1 VSRYRFIEVE
11 KVNHAVRTLCRVLQ
25 VSRAAYYHWSIH
37 PLSARASADL
47 ALTERIA
54 AIHARSRQT
63 YGAPRVHA
71 ELQVCGNRHGRKRVA
86 RLMHAAG
93 LAGRIPKRYRHTAVA
108 DPLTVIPDLVRRDFT
123 PTHPDQLWVGDITYI
138 RTWEGWLY
146 LATLLDCFSRR
157 VVGWAMADHLRT
169 ELPLGALHMALAR
182 RSLTGTLIHH
192 TDRGC
197 QGEFKWL
204 SQHMTSEVLRW
215 ESPSVDDQ
223 IEPDVRKCALRADR
237 QAGSES
243 TSSASGQ
250 RSPRDLRART
260 LPGHR
265 EWHQRWGADGSAKL
279 AGCEHFLLR
288 RSPVATSPSPSVKR
302 SPYSAPRSAGSG
314 RSLARLAVPLRRSRG
329 SCVGTRPLVVAS
341 SSIEPRP
348 RSGMRIAVPS
358 ARRTPSS
365 RRTHHSASTSR
376 NG

>member
-37 PLSARASADL
+37 PLSARARADL

-71 ELQVCGNRHGRKRVA
+71 ELQVCGDRHGRKRVA

-93 LAGRIPKRYRHTAVA
+93 LAGRIPKRYRHTTVA

-169 ELPLGALHMALAR
+169 ELPLRALHMALAR
-182 RSLTGTLIHH
+182 RSPTGTLIHH

-197 QGEFKWL
+197 QY
-204 SQHMTSEVLRW
+204 TSEAYTNVLTSHGIRSSLSRPANCW
-215 ESPSVDDQ
+215 DNAVAESFFSTLKLDLLYRHSWPTRAAARSAIFEY
-223 IEPDVRKCALRADR
+223 IEVFYNRERR
-237 QAGSES
+237 HS
-243 TSSASGQ
+243 TLGN
-250 RSPRDLRART
+250 RSP
-260 LPGHR
+260 
-265 EWHQRWGADGSAKL
+265 ADYESDHAAVCSA
-279 AGCEHFLLR
+279 
-288 RSPVATSPSPSVKR
+288 
-302 SPYSAPRSAGSG
+302 
-314 RSLARLAVPLRRSRG
+314 
-329 SCVGTRPLVVAS
+329 
-341 SSIEPRP
+341 
-348 RSGMRIAVPS
+348 
-358 ARRTPSS
+358 
-365 RRTHHSASTSR
+365 
-376 NG
+376 